1 MLNYSRRPVL
11 HPKDTFPAKSEVSTF
26 IVDMMAAIRT
36 LTALPDIHGRLTWK
50 FIKSLPSGYHRIDI
64 VADTYQDPS
73 IKSEERS
80 KFRTVHVNRKQLLKA
95 QYIWGHIRRCINKK
109 SRGGRHKGSP
119 SLPSCAAVLSRKR
132 CRYPFSFR

>member
-11 HPKDTFPAKSEVSTF
+11 HPKDTLPAKSEVSTF

-36 LTALPDIHGRLTWK
+36 LTALPDIHERLTWK

-73 IKSEERS
+73 IKSAERS
-80 KFRTVHVNRKQLLKA
+80 ERGNA
-95 QYIWGHIRRCINKK
+95 KK
-109 SRGGRHKGSP
+109 ISSNLPNPRSP
-119 SLPSCAAVLSRKR
+119 ETSAT
-132 CRYPFSFR
+132 F